1 MQRIT
6 ARLGHRR
13 GERTQ
18 QPAAWLALYAGLVL
32 MAVVMLFP
40 FYWMVTTGLKPADQ
54 VLLFPPRW
62 IPSPPHLSNFATVW
76 TVRPFGRWLLNSTAV
91 AGAVTALQL
100 ISSSLA
106 AYAFA
111 RLTFSGRDKLFLLY
125 LGTLMVPPQVTLIP
139 NYILMRYLGWLN
151 SYQALILPAAFGAF
165 GTFLLRQFFLTI
177 PMDLQDA
184 AKIDGASHFRI
195 YSRIVLPLAKPALAA
210 LAIFT
215 FVNQWNSFLWPLV
228 ITSSPR
234 MQTVTVGL
242 QAFQGQYGSEYH
254 LLMAAVTLSI
264 IPLLIVFLSLQRY
277 FVEGIAFSGLAG
289 R

>member
-1 MQRIT
+1 MR
-6 ARLGHRR
+6 
-13 GERTQ
+13 
-18 QPAAWLALYAGLVL
+18 PAAGGADHPGRGGLHRNILTILLYAALTVS
-32 MAVVMLFP
+32 AAAMLFP
-40 FYWMVTTGLKPADQ
+40 FFWMVTTGLKSAGQ
-54 VLLFPPRW
+54 VLIFPPRW
-62 IPSPPHLSNFATVW
+62 IPVPPDLENFATVW
-76 TVRPFGRWLLNSTAV
+76 TVRPFGRWLVNSTAV
-91 AGAVTALQL
+91 AGSVTILQL

-111 RLTFSGRDKLFLLY
+111 RLRFAGRDRLFLLY

-139 NYILMRYLGWLN
+139 NYVLMRYLGWID

-184 AKIDGASHFRI
+184 ARIDGANHFRI
-195 YSRIVLPLAKPALAA
+195 YWRIVLPLAKPALAA

-228 ITSSPR
+228 ITHSPG

-242 QAFQGQYGSEYH
+242 QAFQGQYGSEYQ

-264 IPLLIVFLSLQRY
+264 IPMLIVFLSLQRY